1 MQKSGL
7 KNSACLLSPAQT
19 RTSTCVLMHLSD
31 RELCIRLSSPVQ
43 TIATRSL
50 LRQQSF
56 FRFKFMHLNLTNL
69 VVMLNPDDAPQGWR
83 LIENTSIYLDDRD
96 TFAFMA
102 THSKACGIA
111 GLVRHPLVDITT
123 N

>member
-1 MQKSGL
+1 MFIVTCSDENKHLCVDAFKRSRIVHTFVVTCSD
-7 KNSACLLSPAQT
+7 NSNS
-19 RTSTCVLMHLSD
+19 
-31 RELCIRLSSPVQ
+31 
-43 TIATRSL
+43 
-50 LRQQSF
+50 QSFAAAVFF
-56 FRFKFMHLNLTNL
+56 FRFKFMHLNLTK
-69 VVMLNPDDAPQGWR
+69 MLNPDDAPEGWR